1 VRDLLEVSWFES
13 SVTPLSGLVIVRDVM
28 AKNVKTVKTDD
39 TVHAAVQKMNKFDI
53 GSVIVTAGGR
63 PVGIITET
71 NILQRIVGPRM
82 DPATVWAKDIM
93 TAPLITIDPNAD
105 LAEAAKIMAR
115 NNINRLPV
123 MDGDNLVGLLSSTD
137 IVKANPTQLA
147 ILEELLRVS

>member
-1 VRDLLEVSWFES
+1 M
-13 SVTPLSGLVIVRDVM
+13 SGLVIVRDVM

-53 GSVIVTAGGR
+53 GSVIVTASGR

-71 NILQRIVGPRM
+71 NILRRIVGPRM

-93 TAPLITIDPNAD
+93 TSPLITIDPNID
-105 LAEAAKIMAR
+105 LTEAAKIMAK
-115 NNINRLPV
+115 NNIKRLPV
-123 MDGDNLVGLLSSTD
+123 MDGDKLVGLLSSTD
-137 IVKANPTQLA
+137 IMKASPTQLG

>member
-1 VRDLLEVSWFES
+1 M
-13 SVTPLSGLVIVRDVM
+13 VRDVM

-39 TVHAAVQKMNKFDI
+39 TVHAAVKKMNKFDI
-53 GSVIVTAGGR
+53 GSVIVTASGR

-71 NILQRIVGPRM
+71 NIMRRIVEPRM
-82 DPATVWAKDIM
+82 DPATIWAKDIM

-105 LAEAAKIMAR
+105 LTEAAKLMAD

-123 MDGDNLVGLLSSTD
+123 MEDDKLVGLISSTD
-137 IVKANPTQLA
+137 IVKANPTQLS

>member
-1 VRDLLEVSWFES
+1 M
-13 SVTPLSGLVIVRDVM
+13 SGLVIVRDVM

-39 TVHAAVQKMNKFDI
+39 TVHAAVQKMIKFDI

-71 NILQRIVGPRM
+71 NILRRIVGPRM
-82 DPATVWAKDIM
+82 DPSTVWAKDIM
-93 TAPLITIDPNAD
+93 TSPLITIGPNSD
-105 LAEAAKIMAR
+105 LAEAAKIMAK

-123 MDGDNLVGLLSSTD
+123 MDGGKLVGLLSSTD
-137 IVKANPTQLA
+137 IVKANPTQLG

>member
-1 VRDLLEVSWFES
+1 M
-13 SVTPLSGLVIVRDVM
+13 VRDVM

-53 GSVIVTAGGR
+53 GSVIVTASGR

-71 NILQRIVGPRM
+71 NIMRRIVGPRM
-82 DPATVWAKDIM
+82 DPDTVWAKDIM

-105 LAEAAKIMAR
+105 LADAAKIMVK

-123 MDGDNLVGLLSSTD
+123 MDGDRLVGLISSTD
-137 IVKANPTQLA
+137 IVKANPTQLS
-147 ILEELLRVS
+147 ILDELLRVS